1 MSDTIERILRVE
13 ELEQLDDMGLTAL
26 RLRYIAELERLKE
39 GRGTSSLGPPDRF
52 QAEGRIMKKLETAI
66 GAIRSVRALRAQ
78 NGHQQ
83 LFGEL
88 YRAVG
93 ALIDDDTDE
102 NWGRVEKAYAAV
114 PIPKRDQ
121 RNNER

>member
-13 ELEQLDDMGLTAL
+13 ELEQLDDMELTAL

-52 QAEGRIMKKLETAI
+52 QAEGRIMKKPETAI
-66 GAIRSVRALRAQ
+66 GAIRSVRSLRAQ

-93 ALIDDDTDE
+93 ALIDNDTDE

-114 PIPKRDQ
+114 PIPKKDQ